1 MIMRL
6 TPGSTVPDA
15 VAASLTDGELVLRF
29 IESGQ
34 EQAFAL
40 LVERHSALVKRVCRR
55 YLNDANDADDA
66 YQATFVL
73 LALKAAS
80 IRCRESVAS
89 WLFGV
94 AARVSVRIRR
104 QSVRRAIVRAQAHAG
119 KSPAASPESDLG
131 WRELCQALREEMSH
145 LPDKQRQPLAL
156 CYWQGLTQDEAAR
169 LLGWP
174 RGTLKRRLESGRDK
188 LRQRL
193 AARGLAFSLWLLLCA
208 RTPRQA
214 CAASAAPRT
223 PPCARPAAPVGKLLA
238 GVAVSQVSLALFSG
252 KVSTLVGMAAAL
264 AMSFAGTVAVIS
276 SRPSSPSAMARAVAP
291 SEAAVA
297 SSIGSPVTLEST
309 SKPAAPA
316 IRLPAPPPD
325 ATAGRR
331 ILRAAQLS

>member
-6 TPGSTVPDA
+6 TPGSALPA
-15 VAASLTDGELVLRF
+15 AAASLTDAELVERF

-40 LVERHSALVKRVCRR
+40 LVERHSPLVKRVCRR
-55 YLNDANDADDA
+55 YLSDANDVDDA

-80 IRCRESVAS
+80 IRRRESVAS

-104 QSVRRAIVRAQAHAG
+104 QTVRRTIVRAEAHAG
-119 KSPAASPESDLG
+119 IRSGTHPDSDLG
-131 WRELCQALREEMSH
+131 WRELCQALREEMNR
-145 LPDKQRQPLAL
+145 LPEKQRQPLAL

-169 LLGWP
+169 RLGWP
-174 RGTLKRRLESGRDK
+174 RGTLKRRLESGRDR

-208 RTPRQA
+208 GTPRQVRA
-214 CAASAAPRT
+214 SSAAQGT
-223 PPCARPAAPVGKLLA
+223 PPGSQAAGLKLLPSA
-238 GVAVSQVSLALFSG
+238 AISQGSLALFSG
-252 KVSTLVGMAAAL
+252 KVPILVGMAAAL
-264 AMSFAGTVAVIS
+264 AMSFAGAVAVIS
-276 SRPSSPSAMARAVAP
+276 SQPRSTTVMETAVGPSTTGVNVAP
-291 SEAAVA
+291 
-297 SSIGSPVTLEST
+297 EST

-316 IRLPAPPPD
+316 ISMPASAPD
-325 ATAGRR
+325 ASVARR
-331 ILRAAQLS
+331 IASRPVQLS

>member
-1 MIMRL
+1 MRL
-6 TPGSTVPDA
+6 TPGSTVPADA
-15 VAASLTDGELVLRF
+15 AASLTDGELVERF

-73 LALKAAS
+73 LAMKAAS
-80 IRCRESVAS
+80 IRRRESVAS

-104 QSVRRAIVRAQAHAG
+104 QSVRRAIVRTQAHTG
-119 KSPAASPESDLG
+119 KLPAAHPPSDLD
-131 WRELCQALREEMSH
+131 WRELCQALREEMSR

-174 RGTLKRRLESGRDK
+174 RGTLKRRLESGRDR

-208 RTPRQA
+208 NNRHAR
-214 CAASAAPRT
+214 ASWTGLRSPAT
-223 PPCARPAAPVGKLLA
+223 EPAAVRTGKM
-238 GVAVSQVSLALFSG
+238 VATATISQSSLALFSG

-264 AMSFAGTVAVIS
+264 AMSFAGTIAVIS
-276 SRPSSPSAMARAVAP
+276 SRPAPTNAIQAAVAP
-291 SEAAVA
+291 SAGTNGTAQAA
-297 SSIGSPVTLEST
+297 
-309 SKPAAPA
+309 SKLAAPA
-316 IRLPAPPPD
+316 IRSPAPPPD
-325 ATAGRR
+325 ATVARR
-331 ILRAAQLS
+331 IARAGQLS